1 MSYQLAKDVDEYDT
15 TEDIIDEVKAAISTG
30 SEGPRLTVREFLNW
44 FDAQRRGPNI
54 VAWIDQLLAER
65 RLVTVPSYKT
75 TWIDNEIT
83 VEGQPELTPEDED
96 KGDLAV
102 DVLAEVGDPVLRIGS
117 LPSANMELISVSP
130 DDPISRAVSLMMFHD
145 FSQLPV
151 LTSPR
156 EIKGVVS
163 WRHVGERLSS
173 GAAVQSVKDCM
184 GAPVVVSEA
193 DSFFS
198 TLRIIVENEYVFV
211 RRHNREIG
219 GIVTTT
225 DLGLQFRQLTEPF
238 LLINEIENQV
248 RGFLFRWVNFDQ
260 KILNEMEIGRPAKSF
275 HDLTFGEYIR
285 IFQNKNTLP
294 DPFPMNIDR
303 AHFCNSLNDVREIRN
318 DIMHFS
324 PDPTPA
330 NAIHKLRRFSSY
342 MQRLQAMV

>member
-1 MSYQLAKDVDEYDT
+1 MSYQLKKDVDKYDT
-15 TEDIIDEVKAAISTG
+15 EEEILDEVKSGISGG
-30 SEGPRLTVREFLNW
+30 SDGPRLTVREFLYW

-54 VAWIDQLLAER
+54 VAWIDELLADR
-65 RLVTVPSYKT
+65 RLTTVPSYKT
-75 TWIDNEIT
+75 TWIDNEISIKI
-83 VEGQPELTPEDED
+83 QPEAPIQ
-96 KGDLAV
+96 KGSDAEN
-102 DVLAEVGDPVLRIGS
+102 DVLVEVGDPVLRIGS

-173 GAAVQSVKDCM
+173 GATVQSVQDCM
-184 GAPVVVSEA
+184 GTPVVVSDA

-211 RRHNREIG
+211 RRQDRTIG

-248 RGFLFRWVNFDQ
+248 RGILFRWVKFS
-260 KILNEMEIGRPAKSF
+260 KEILGEAQIARPAKSF

-285 IFQNKNTLP
+285 IFENKKTLP

-303 AHFCNSLNDVREIRN
+303 VHLCKVLNDVREIRN

-330 NAIHKLRRFSSY
+330 DAILKLRRFSSY
-342 MQRLQAMV
+342 MQRLQAMI